1 MSWESPKLSKIDVEM
16 LTTFLDDYIFYAK
29 NDGVGTEE
37 AEKILIRLDDHLLK
51 F

>member
-29 NDGVGTEE
+29 NDGMETKE
-37 AEKILIRLDDHLLK
+37 AEQILMRLDDHLLN